1 MAFTAADVL
10 DGARDFHPSFDPKT
24 QPDTVLLRAVERAA
38 RVLAARVAMIR
49 PEAMTWTSTTT
60 ALPMADFSA
69 GIAIPAHLLL
79 PQVTALRVGGT
90 SPQDDAP
97 IPVVNTNQRAR
108 YGQPWPSAFVLSG
121 RLYLAATAADW
132 RPYAS
137 ITART
142 LAIPSVSTAATT
154 LPFENDALAVL
165 QLKLAAFMATRRVGM
180 SDAPP
185 VGMWQAESNEAETVY
200 LNTLSRQ
207 NAATDIVI
215 QDAYGDRGGW

>member
-10 DGARDFHPSFDPKT
+10 DGARDYHPSFDPRT
-24 QPDTVLLRAVERAA
+24 QPETVLLRAVEREA

-49 PEAMTWTSTTT
+49 PEAMAWTSTTT
-60 ALPMADFSA
+60 ALPLVNFYS
-69 GIAIPAHLLL
+69 GITLPAHLLL

-97 IPVVNTNQRAR
+97 IPVVNTNQRTR

-121 RLYLAATAADW
+121 VLYLAATAADW

-142 LAIPSVSTAATT
+142 LAIPSVATTATT
-154 LPFENDALAVL
+154 LPFENDALNVL
-165 QLKLAAFMATRRVGM
+165 TLKLAAFMATRRLGM

-185 VGMWQAESNEAETVY
+185 AGIWQQEAAEAEAVY
-200 LNTLSRQ
+200 LNSLSRQ